1 MEASVRA
8 LRRRRRR
15 YTRSALTHRILYG
28 PRFRLEIPLPGG
40 RYLAGRL
47 TLSRRRRGPRPMSW
61 PVRLV
66 LWAVFAAAAWLALG
80 WPGIPSGLVAAIVA
94 ELVVAY
100 RWSAGAG
107 VRTRRPAGP
116 GSDPGGL
123 AGVREPRSPRPSGW
137 SGAEERPVPPHLG

>member
-15 YTRSALTHRILYG
+15 YTRSALAHRVLYG

-40 RYLAGRL
+40 RCLAGRL
-47 TLSRRRRGPRPMSW
+47 TLSRRHMPGW
-61 PVRLV
+61 PVRLA
-66 LWAVFAAAAWLALG
+66 LWAVCAAAAWLALG
-80 WPGIPSGLVAAIVA
+80 WPGVPAGLVAAIVA

-137 SGAEERPVPPHLG
+137 SGVEEQPVPPQLG